1 MHDVEMC
8 RLEVM
13 EDIQWGTGDAEL
25 RREGESGRACLA
37 WPQALVRSV
46 GMTVVLILCKLA

>member
-1 MHDVEMC
+1 MHYVEMC
-8 RLEVM
+8 RLEIM

-25 RREGESGRACLA
+25 WREGESGRACLA
-37 WPQALVRSV
+37 WSQVLVQSV

>member
-25 RREGESGRACLA
+25 GREGESGRACLA
-37 WPQALVRSV
+37 WSQVLVQSV